1 MGSKKRS
8 TGRSTLQATKSRPAK
23 KRKVSA
29 PTEEPKLKFSS
40 LTRPEGDGSV
50 EENDEEFYD
59 DDDDDDDLLSPGSE
73 NEEQEY
79 ERRPREWKTG
89 SERDDIVEKLPIK
102 TAGGEIKR
110 VLVQKKPQ
118 KSVEIE
124 HEDSTDDEH
133 QSLEENEEEEE
144 EPDLP
149 ERDQIR
155 LAKEELSKLAN
166 ELIEDPEEN
175 VCNLKKIF
183 EYQSTKLLKIKQLA
197 LATQLAVYKDII
209 PGYRIRP
216 LTDAEKAAKVS
227 KDVKKLRNFE
237 QTLVLHY
244 KQYVDS
250 LTSYV
255 KKLFKS
261 DILSSSYKIGN
272 TALSC
277 ACGLLVAVPHFN
289 FRAELINI
297 IAQRLG
303 RRRNMAAGVD
313 GVQASH
319 DIYDDA
325 GFDKCIQSITTLF
338 QDDEAGNISLDAVQ
352 VVTKMMKT
360 RKFKVD
366 EAVLNSFLHLRLL
379 SELNVLDAQKRE
391 SLVDNRPKL
400 KKKDRVHR
408 TKRERK
414 LVKEMK
420 GIEEEMRKAE
430 HAVSKEETE
439 RYQSETLK
447 IVFATYLTI
456 LKERVTSLMG
466 ATLEGLAN
474 FAHLINAD
482 LFGDLLEVLKELVRD
497 RQIRINQDGEIEI
510 STKVIREGLLCIVT
524 AFALLSGQAGES
536 IGLDLSFFITYL
548 YGIIIPLAL
557 SPDIE
562 YSSKSLRL
570 DDPLQ
575 SDEIVRKNED
585 KVNLATDMEMVIKAF
600 DAMFFNKHYKTV
612 SFGTGT
618 NNNLRMVAF
627 AKRLCLASLH
637 FPDKSCYAAIKILE
651 NLCIRYSGRSGA
663 NGSDSKG
670 GTGPLAALF
679 TTEDRVMNG
688 VYRPEVDEPELS
700 NPAAANI
707 WETFL
712 LEKHYSPRV
721 ADSARRLPLKTIGR

>member
-1 MGSKKRS
+1 MKSKKRS
-8 TGRSTLQATKSRPAK
+8 TGGSTLPATKSRPPK
-23 KRKVSA
+23 KRKVGMPA
-29 PTEEPKLKFSS
+29 EEPKLKFSS
-40 LTRPEGDGSV
+40 LTGPKVDNS
-50 EENDEEFYD
+50 EEEDNDEDFYD
-59 DDDDDDDLLSPGSE
+59 DDDDIVLSSGSE

-89 SERDDIVEKLPIK
+89 ADKDDIIEKLPIK

-110 VLVQKKPQ
+110 VLVQKKA
-118 KSVEIE
+118 KTIVESE
-124 HEDSTDDEH
+124 REDSADGED
-133 QSLEENEEEEE
+133 QSSEASVEEE

-155 LAKEELSKLAN
+155 LAKEELSKFAN
-166 ELIEDPEEN
+166 DLIEDPEEN
-175 VCNLKKIF
+175 LSNLKKLF
-183 EYQSTKLLKIKQLA
+183 EYQSNKLLRIKQLA

-227 KDVKKLRNFE
+227 KEVKKLRNFE
-237 QTLVLHY
+237 QTLVFHY

-250 LTSYV
+250 LNSYV

-261 DILSSSYKIGN
+261 DIFSPSYKVGN

-289 FRAELINI
+289 FRSELINI
-297 IAQRLG
+297 VAQRLG

-313 GVQASH
+313 GLRSTH
-319 DIYDDA
+319 KTFDDA
-325 GFDKCIQSITTLF
+325 GFSKCIQSIITLF
-338 QDDEAGNISLDAVQ
+338 QDDESGNISLDAVQ
-352 VVTKMMKT
+352 IITKMMKT

-379 SELNVLDAQKRE
+379 TELDVLDAQKRA
-391 SLVDNRPKL
+391 SLIDNRPKL

-414 LVKEMK
+414 LAKEMK
-420 GIEEEMRKAE
+420 GIEEEMRMAE
-430 HAVSKEETE
+430 HAVSKEDTE

-456 LKERVTSLMG
+456 MKERVNSLMG
-466 ATLEGLAN
+466 ATLEGLAS

-497 RQIRINQDGEIEI
+497 RQMRVNQDGEIEI

-548 YGIIIPLAL
+548 YGIIIPLSV

-575 SDEIVRKNED
+575 GEEVVGKHEE

-627 AKRLCLASLH
+627 AKRLCLAALH
-637 FPDKSCYAAIKILE
+637 FPDKSCYAAIKIME
-651 NLCIRYSGRSGA
+651 NLCIRYSSRSGT
-663 NGSDSKG
+663 NGSDIKG
-670 GTGPLAALF
+670 GSGALAALF

-688 VYRPEVDEPELS
+688 VYQPEIDEPELS

-721 ADSARRLPLKTIGR
+721 AESARKLPLKTIGR

>member
-1 MGSKKRS
+1 MRSKKRS
-8 TGRSTLQATKSRPAK
+8 AGKSVLATTKPGHAK
-23 KRKVSA
+23 KRKVSG
-29 PTEEPKLKFSS
+29 PTEEPKLMFSS
-40 LTRPEGDGSV
+40 LNKATGDEPEGESD
-50 EENDEEFYD
+50 DDFD
-59 DDDDDDDLLSPGSE
+59 DDDIDLSSGSE

-79 ERRPREWKTG
+79 ERRPREWRSDVA
-89 SERDDIVEKLPIK
+89 SEIVEKLPIK
-102 TAGGEIKR
+102 TAGGGIQR
-110 VLVQKKPQ
+110 VLVQKKELKRESEYALGEEQ
-118 KSVEIE
+118 HVEE
-124 HEDSTDDEH
+124 EDEDEN
-133 QSLEENEEEEE
+133 ENENEEENDPE
-144 EPDLP
+144 LP

-155 LAKEELSKLAN
+155 LAKEELSKLAG

-175 VCNLKKIF
+175 VSNLKKVF
-183 EYQSTKLLKIKQLA
+183 EYQSNKLVKIKQLA

-216 LTDAEKAAKVS
+216 LTDAEKAAKIS

-237 QTLVLHY
+237 QTLVFNY

-250 LTSYV
+250 LSSYV
-255 KKLFKS
+255 KRLFKS
-261 DILSSSYKIGN
+261 DILSPSYKVGN

-277 ACGLLVAVPHFN
+277 ACSLLVAVPHFN
-289 FRAELINI
+289 FRSELINI
-297 IAQRLG
+297 VAQRLG

-313 GVQASH
+313 GLQATRTNA
-319 DIYDDA
+319 DDA
-325 GFDKCIQSITTLF
+325 GFSKCIQTITVLF
-338 QDDEAGNISLDAVQ
+338 QDDESGNISLDAVQ
-352 VVTKMMKT
+352 IITKMMKM

-379 SELNVLDAQKRE
+379 TELNVLDARKRE
-391 SLVDNRPKL
+391 SLIDNRPKL

-414 LVKEMK
+414 LAKEMK
-420 GIEEEMRKAE
+420 GIEEEMKKAE

-439 RYQSETLK
+439 RLQSETLK

-456 LKERVTSLMG
+456 LKERVNSLMG
-466 ATLEGLAN
+466 ATLEGLAK

-482 LFGDLLEVLKELVRD
+482 LFGDLLEVLKELIRD
-497 RQIRINQDGEIEI
+497 RQIRSNEDGEIEI
-510 STKVIREGLLCIVT
+510 KIKVIREGLLCIVT

-548 YGIIIPLAL
+548 YGIIMPLSL

-575 SDEIVRKNED
+575 SDEIVGKHEE
-585 KVNLATDMEMVIKAF
+585 KVNLATEMEMVIKAF

-627 AKRLCLASLH
+627 AKRLSLAMLH

-651 NLCIRYSGRSGA
+651 NLCIKYSGRSGG
-663 NGSDSKG
+663 NGGDSK
-670 GTGPLAALF
+670 TGSGALAALF
-679 TTEDRVMNG
+679 TTDDRVMNG
-688 VYRPEVDEPELS
+688 VYRPEIDEPELS

-712 LEKHYSPRV
+712 LTKHYSPRV
-721 ADSARRLPLKTIGR
+721 AESARRLPLKTIGR